1 MNSLTFYNP
10 RLTSDLF
17 DVIDRNL
24 ANFMQPN
31 ANNRFFTPKT
41 DIRETSD
48 QYILDMDLPGI
59 SEKDIEI
66 SLKNRILSISSKQE
80 SKTET
85 QKEGEWH
92 LKERHSMEFSR
103 KFSLPQDID
112 MDKVSAEFKDG
123 VLSIFIAKKPEVE
136 AKQILI
142 NVN

>member
-66 SLKNRILSISSKQE
+66 SLKNRILSISSKKE
-80 SKTET
+80 SCTDT

-103 KFSLPQDID
+103 KFTLPQDID